1 MIPNPTMGD
10 IIRHLNNR
18 DYVTAKALI
27 LDCYCRNG
35 AGKITEALMEA
46 IMIPLLENSYF
57 NPINHKVTVTVRLI
71 ENVPQEEPKPV
82 PVKGPNE
89 KTKKEKAR
97 QETMDFPITK
107 NPKKGKHSNMLGGGR
122 FCLNEEKQKEFVI
135 DWYIHRFPLI
145 LLSGKYNIT
154 TQTVKNYI
162 KRYRNGT
169 ILKGWYPS
177 KK

>member
-1 MIPNPTMGD
+1 
-10 IIRHLNNR
+10 
-18 DYVTAKALI
+18 LI

-35 AGKITEALMEA
+35 AGKITEELMEA

-71 ENVPQEEPKPV
+71 ENVPTEELKPV
-82 PVKGPNE
+82 PVMEPNE

-97 QETMDFPITK
+97 QETMNFPVVK
-107 NPKKGKHSNMLGGGR
+107 DPKKGKHPNMIGAR
-122 FCLNEEKQKEFVI
+122 FCLNEEKQKEFII
-135 DWYIHRFPLI
+135 DWWIHRYPLI

-162 KRYRNGT
+162 KRYRDGK

-177 KK
+177 K